1 MPKFVRIVHALWPV
15 ASALRI
21 TLTHISKCTNW
32 HTVEA
37 KSLHSDSSILQTNAF
52 DTCVCCC
59 WFFFAIVHS
68 TCYKFSTNAI
78 QRIKTSIG
86 FYSYEWS
93 TNTHTHVRDLTPPSK
108 VERCIWKIN
117 THELW
122 VEKEEIGHHFQATNM
137 VLSFSLSLNFSHFE
151 SLIGLFLDAC
161 IIACCCCCWCCR
173 CGYGQCLSGVRCFI
187 QFSNEKSPNSYTH
200 LTNSNK

>member
-59 WFFFAIVHS
+59 WFFS
-68 TCYKFSTNAI
+68 PSCI
-78 QRIKTSIG
+78 QPVINSQLMQYNELKPVYVFIHMN
-86 FYSYEWS
+86 EAQ
-93 TNTHTHVRDLTPPSK
+93 THTHTR
-108 VERCIWKIN
+108 ERFN
-117 THELW
+117 
-122 VEKEEIGHHFQATNM
+122 ATIEGREVHMENKHSWIM
-137 VLSFSLSLNFSHFE
+137 SWEGRNWSPFSGNKYGTQFFSLSQFFSFWIFNR
-151 SLIGLFLDAC
+151 LIS
-161 IIACCCCCWCCR
+161 R
-173 CGYGQCLSGVRCFI
+173 CVHHCMLLLLLVLPLWLRSVSKRCEVLHTVFKWKI
-187 QFSNEKSPNSYTH
+187 TKQLHASN
-200 LTNSNK
+200 

>member
-93 TNTHTHVRDLTPPSK
+93 TNTHTR
-108 VERCIWKIN
+108 ERFN
-117 THELW
+117 
-122 VEKEEIGHHFQATNM
+122 ATIEGREVHMENKHSWIM
-137 VLSFSLSLNFSHFE
+137 SWEGRNWSPFSGNKYGTQFFSLSQFFSFWIFNR
-151 SLIGLFLDAC
+151 LIS
-161 IIACCCCCWCCR
+161 R
-173 CGYGQCLSGVRCFI
+173 CVHHCMLLLLLVLPLWLRSVSKRCEVLHTVFKWKI
-187 QFSNEKSPNSYTH
+187 TKQLHASN
-200 LTNSNK
+200 

>member
-52 DTCVCCC
+52 DTYVCCC

-78 QRIKTSIG
+78 QRIKTSIW

-93 TNTHTHVRDLTPPSK
+93 TNTHTR
-108 VERCIWKIN
+108 ERFN
-117 THELW
+117 
-122 VEKEEIGHHFQATNM
+122 ATIEGREVHMENKHSWIM
-137 VLSFSLSLNFSHFE
+137 SWEGRNWSPFSGNKYGTQFFSLSQFFSFWIFNR
-151 SLIGLFLDAC
+151 LIS
-161 IIACCCCCWCCR
+161 R
-173 CGYGQCLSGVRCFI
+173 CVHHCMLLLLLVLPLWLRSVSKRCEVLHTVFKWKI
-187 QFSNEKSPNSYTH
+187 TKQLHASN
-200 LTNSNK
+200 